1 VNSLY
6 EMVRDGQ
13 ATDELGDEEETRMNG
28 YFASRRVFL
37 GAVASTVIPLALPA
51 DALAAA
57 SPSDEATP
65 KVDFAFSARVLL
77 EPTREVGHTPYGLRR
92 RIPIIGGTFEGPR
105 IRGRVLPGGAD
116 WQLQRADDFTL
127 IEADYMIE
135 ADDGTL
141 IHVRNRGLTN
151 TRVKSARSRYLRTAP
166 EFEAPSGP
174 HEWLNQ
180 SLFVGSLEAV
190 TGGPP
195 SVMVHVFRLA

>member
-1 VNSLY
+1 MDRPL
-6 EMVRDGQ
+6 
-13 ATDELGDEEETRMNG
+13 
-28 YFASRRVFL
+28 ASRRAFCCTMAATIVPL
-37 GAVASTVIPLALPA
+37 VIPTDVAAAVAPPPEDV
-51 DALAAA
+51 
-57 SPSDEATP
+57 TP
-65 KVDFAFSARVLL
+65 KIEFAFSARVLL
-77 EPTREVGHTPYGLRR
+77 EATRDVGRTPYGFRR

-116 WQLQRADDFTL
+116 WQLQRADDYTV

-135 ADDGTL
+135 TDDGTP

-151 TRVKSARSRYLRTAP
+151 TRVKAAPTRYLRTAP

-180 SLFVGSLEAV
+180 SLFVGSLQSV

-195 SVMVHVFRLA
+195 AVMVHIFRLA

>member
-1 VNSLY
+1 
-6 EMVRDGQ
+6 MGKGTTPMDG
-13 ATDELGDEEETRMNG
+13 LVP
-28 YFASRRVFL
+28 SRRAFFGTVA
-37 GAVASTVIPLALPA
+37 GAMIPLAIPA
-51 DALAAA
+51 GALAVAA
-57 SPSDEATP
+57 PADEATP
-65 KVDFAFSARVLL
+65 KVEFAFSATVLL
-77 EPTREVGHTPYGLRR
+77 EPTREIGRTPYGVRR

-116 WQLQRADDFTL
+116 WQLQRADDYTV

-135 ADDGTL
+135 AEDGTA

-151 TRVKSARSRYLRTAP
+151 TRVRNAPRRYLRTAP

-180 SLFVGSLEAV
+180 SLFVGSLQGV

-195 SVMVHVFRLA
+195 SVVVHVFRLA